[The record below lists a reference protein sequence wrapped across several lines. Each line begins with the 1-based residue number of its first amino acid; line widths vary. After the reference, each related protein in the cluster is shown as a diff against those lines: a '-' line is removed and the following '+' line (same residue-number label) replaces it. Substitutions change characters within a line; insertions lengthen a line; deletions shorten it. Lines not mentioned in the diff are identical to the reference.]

1 MSRHLTVCRLT
12 LSTCMVKRRR
22 RRCPNFFF
30 CSDKQWKILPS
41 ENEAE
46 AIFDFVIFL
55 HGKSLSNGAHADEYL

>member
-1 MSRHLTVCRLT
+1 MSIDTFNLHGET
-12 LSTCMVKRRR
+12 SSSSMSQ
-22 RRCPNFFF
+22 FFF

-46 AIFDFVIFL
+46 VIFDFVIFL